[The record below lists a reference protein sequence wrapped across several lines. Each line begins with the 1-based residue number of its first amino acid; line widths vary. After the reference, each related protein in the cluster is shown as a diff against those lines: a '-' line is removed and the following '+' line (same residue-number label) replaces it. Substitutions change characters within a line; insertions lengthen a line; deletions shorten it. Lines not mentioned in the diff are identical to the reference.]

1 MTYDVAIV
9 GGSYAGMAA
18 GLQLAQARR
27 RVVVIDAG
35 QPRNRFASR
44 SRGFLTQDGKTPN
57 DITAS
62 GYAEL
67 MQYDTVDWHKGEVKI
82 ITGHE
87 GDFTLLLDGRQ
98 ALSECIQTRRVILAA
113 GVMDKLPSLPGL
125 TERWGRQVFHCPY
138 CHGFDLHRGRIGVLA
153 FSESAMHLALL
164 LPDWGDTTLFLNDS
178 FDPDRQQLE
187 KLNERSTHIER
198 GSIERLVDKGLGVG
212 VMRADGRVFSMDGL
226 FIVAQTAPGPL
237 AIRIGCE
244 LEETPQ
250 GKIVKT
256 NAAKATSIPGVYAC
270 GDIVQP
276 TGNVSLAVSD
286 GTLAGQAVHHSMVFG
301 L

>member
-27 RVVVIDAG
+27 RVVVVDAG

-44 SRGFLTQDGKTPN
+44 SRGFLTQDGKTPK
-57 DITAS
+57 DITTS

-67 MQYDTVDWHKGEVKI
+67 MQYDTVDWLKGEVKI
-82 ITGHE
+82 ITGQE
-87 GDFTLLLDGRQ
+87 GDFTLVLDRRQ
-98 ALSECIQTRRVILAA
+98 GESECIYTRRVILAA
-113 GVMDKLPSLPGL
+113 GVVDKLPNLPGL
-125 TERWGRQVFHCPY
+125 TERWGVHVFHCPY
-138 CHGFDLHRGRIGVLA
+138 CHGFDLNRGKIGVLA

-164 LPDWGDTTLFLNDS
+164 LTDWGDTTLFLNDS
-178 FDPDRQQLE
+178 FDPDMQQLE
-187 KLNERSTHIER
+187 KLNERSIHIER
-198 GSIERLVDKGLGVG
+198 GSIEKLVDKGVGVG
-212 VMRADGRVFSMDGL
+212 VRMVDGKIFPMDGL
-226 FIVAQTAPGPL
+226 FIVAQTVPGPL

-244 LEETPQ
+244 LEETPL
-250 GKIVKT
+250 GRVVKT
-256 NAAKATSIPGVYAC
+256 NAAKATSVPGVYAC

-276 TGNVSLAVSD
+276 TGNISLAVSD
-286 GTLAGQAVHHSMVFG
+286 GTLAGQAVHHSLVFG

>member
-57 DITAS
+57 DITTS

-67 MQYDTVDWHKGEVKI
+67 TQYDTVDWRKGEVKI
-82 ITGHE
+82 ITGQE
-87 GDFTLLLDGRQ
+87 GHFSLVLDDRQ
-98 ALSECIQTRRVILAA
+98 GVSEDIYTRRVILAA
-113 GVMDKLPSLPGL
+113 GVVDKLPSLPGL
-125 TERWGRQVFHCPY
+125 TERWGVHVFHCPY
-138 CHGFDLHRGRIGVLA
+138 CHGIDLDRGKIGVLA

-164 LPDWGDTTLFLNDS
+164 LPDWGDTTLFLNIS
-178 FDPDRQQLE
+178 FDPDNQQLE
-187 KLNERSTHIER
+187 KLNERSAHIER
-198 GSIERLVDKGLGVG
+198 GNIEKLVDNGVGVG
-212 VMRADGRVFSMDGL
+212 VMMGDGRTFPMDGL
-226 FIVAQTAPGPL
+226 FIVAQTAPVPL
-237 AIRIGCE
+237 AIRTGCE
-244 LEETPQ
+244 LEETPL
-250 GKIVKT
+250 GKVVKT
-256 NAAKATSIPGVYAC
+256 NAAKATSVPGVYAC

-276 TGNVSLAVSD
+276 TGNISLAVSD
-286 GTLAGQAVHHSMVFG
+286 GTLAGQAVHHSLVFG